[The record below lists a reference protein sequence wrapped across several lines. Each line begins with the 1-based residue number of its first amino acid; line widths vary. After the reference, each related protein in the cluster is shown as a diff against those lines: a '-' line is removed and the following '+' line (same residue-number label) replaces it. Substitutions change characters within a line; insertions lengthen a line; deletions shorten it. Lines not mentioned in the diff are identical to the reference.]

1 MQYTLY
7 TYTLYNIH
15 QMTILHLETSTKNCS
30 VAISQNG
37 EMLCLCE
44 EYDENYGHSEKLH
57 QFVNW
62 AMEGAEISLNELD
75 AVCVS
80 KGPGSYTGLRI
91 GVSAA
96 KGFCFG
102 LNIPLLSWNSLE
114 ILAQS
119 QINKDF
125 DLIIPMIDARRME
138 VYTAVFDNSGQ
149 MISEIEAKILDES
162 SFQELADKKIVF
174 VGDGVEKSK
183 SVLSLP
189 HAEFQTGIHPSA
201 KNMIHL
207 AEEKFMQKSWE
218 DVAYFEPFYLKE
230 FVTGVKKTQ

>member
-1 MQYTLY
+1 
-7 TYTLYNIH
+7 
-15 QMTILHLETSTKNCS
+15 MTFLHLETSTKNCS
-30 VAISQNG
+30 VAISRNG
-37 EMLCLCE
+37 DLLCLCE
-44 EYDENYGHSEKLH
+44 EHEEQYGHSEKLH

-62 AMEGAEISLNELD
+62 ALEGAGISLNEIN

-96 KGFCFG
+96 KGFCFA
-102 LNIPLLSWNSLE
+102 LDIPLLSLNSLE

-119 QINKDF
+119 QIDNGF

-138 VYTAVFDNSGQ
+138 VYTAVFDRNGKQ
-149 MISEIEAKILDES
+149 ISEIEAKILDET

-174 VGDGVEKSK
+174 VGDGVAKSK
-183 SVLSLP
+183 SILNLP
-189 HAEFQTGIHPSA
+189 KAEFIENIHPSG

-207 AEEKFMQKSWE
+207 AEEKFKKKEFE

-230 FVTGVKKTQ
+230 FIAGKKANG

>member
-1 MQYTLY
+1 MTL
-7 TYTLYNIH
+7 
-15 QMTILHLETSTKNCS
+15 LHIETSTKNCS
-30 VAISQNG
+30 IAISRNG
-37 EMLCLCE
+37 ELLCVCE

-62 AMEGAEISLNELD
+62 ALEGAGISLNELD

-102 LNIPLLSWNSLE
+102 LNVPLLSLNSLE
-114 ILAQS
+114 ILAQT
-119 QINKDF
+119 QINRAF

-138 VYTAVFDNSGQ
+138 VYTAIFDTSGQ

-162 SFQELADKKIVF
+162 PLTPKGGAFQEFADKKIVF
-174 VGDGVEKSK
+174 VGDGVEKTK
-183 SVLSLP
+183 GILNLP
-189 HAEFQTGIHPSA
+189 HAE
-201 KNMIHL
+201 
-207 AEEKFMQKSWE
+207 
-218 DVAYFEPFYLKE
+218 
-230 FVTGVKKTQ
+230 

>member
-1 MQYTLY
+1 MTL
-7 TYTLYNIH
+7 
-15 QMTILHLETSTKNCS
+15 LHIETSTKNCS
-30 VAISQNG
+30 VAISRNG
-37 EMLCLCE
+37 EPLCVCE

-62 AMEGAEISLNELD
+62 ALEGAEISLGELD

-102 LNIPLLSWNSLE
+102 LGIPLLSLNSLE
-114 ILAQS
+114 ILAQT
-119 QINKDF
+119 QKNQGF

-138 VYTAVFDNSGQ
+138 VYTAVFDGNGK

-162 SFQELADKKIVF
+162 PLTPKGGIFGEFADKKIAF
-174 VGDGVEKSK
+174 VGDGAEKSK
-183 SVLSLP
+183 SVLDLP
-189 HAEFQTGIHPSA
+189 NAKFLEGIHPSA
-201 KNMIHL
+201 QNMIHL
-207 AEEKFMQKSWE
+207 AEEKFTKKNWE

-230 FVTGVKKTQ
+230 FVTGSKKTNKN

>member
-1 MQYTLY
+1 
-7 TYTLYNIH
+7 
-15 QMTILHLETSTKNCS
+15 MTILHLETSTKNCS
-30 VAISQNG
+30 VSISKNG
-37 EMLCLCE
+37 ELLCICE
-44 EYDENYGHSEKLH
+44 EYDQNYGHSEKLH
-57 QFVNW
+57 QFVSW
-62 AMEGAEISLNELD
+62 ALEGAEISMKELD

-102 LNIPLLSWNSLE
+102 LDIPLISLNSLE

-119 QINKDF
+119 QIDKNF

-138 VYTAVFDNSGQ
+138 VYTAIFNGNGK
-149 MISEIEAKILDES
+149 MLSEIEAKILDEN
-162 SFQELADKKIVF
+162 SFDEFNDKKIAF

-183 SVLSLP
+183 TVIKFP
-189 HAEFQTGIHPSA
+189 NAEFLDGIHPSA
-201 KNMIHL
+201 RQMIGL
-207 AEEKFMQKSWE
+207 AEKKFQQKEFE

-230 FVTGVKKTQ
+230 FISGVKKT

>member
-1 MQYTLY
+1 
-7 TYTLYNIH
+7 
-15 QMTILHLETSTKNCS
+15 MTILHIETSTKNCS
-30 VAISQNG
+30 VSISRNG

-44 EYDENYGHSEKLH
+44 EYDQNYGHSEKLH

-62 AMEGAEISLNELD
+62 ALEGAGITLKELD

-102 LNIPLLSWNSLE
+102 LDVPLIALNSLE
-114 ILAQS
+114 ILAQT
-119 QINKDF
+119 QIGKGF

-138 VYTAVFDNSGQ
+138 VYTANFDGNGK
-149 MISEIEAKILDES
+149 MISDIEAKILDES
-162 SFQELADKKIVF
+162 PLIPKGGSFQEFADKKIVF
-174 VGDGVEKSK
+174 VGDAVEKSK
-183 SVLSLP
+183 SVLNLP
-189 HAEFQTGIHPSA
+189 NAEFIEGVHPSG
-201 KNMIHL
+201 KQMIAL
-207 AEEKFMQKSWE
+207 AEAKLIQKEFE

-230 FVTGVKKTQ
+230 FVAGVKKA

>member
-1 MQYTLY
+1 MTL
-7 TYTLYNIH
+7 
-15 QMTILHLETSTKNCS
+15 LHLETSTKNCS
-30 VAISQNG
+30 VAISRNG
-37 EMLCLCE
+37 DLLCLCE
-44 EYDENYGHSEKLH
+44 EHEEQYGHSEKLH

-62 AMEGAEISLNELD
+62 ALEGAGISLNEIN

-96 KGFCFG
+96 KGFCFA
-102 LNIPLLSWNSLE
+102 LDIPLLSLNSLE

-119 QINKDF
+119 QIDNGF

-138 VYTAVFDNSGQ
+138 VYTAVFDRNGKQ
-149 MISEIEAKILDES
+149 ISEIEAKILDET

-174 VGDGVEKSK
+174 VGDGVAKSK
-183 SVLSLP
+183 SILNLP
-189 HAEFQTGIHPSA
+189 KAEFIENIHPSG

-207 AEEKFMQKSWE
+207 AEEKFKKKEFE

-230 FVTGVKKTQ
+230 FIAGKKANG

>member
-1 MQYTLY
+1 
-7 TYTLYNIH
+7 
-15 QMTILHLETSTKNCS
+15 MTILHLETSTKNCS
-30 VAISQNG
+30 TAISRNG
-37 EMLCLCE
+37 ELLCLCE

-57 QFVNW
+57 QFVSW
-62 AMEGAEISLNELD
+62 ALEGAEISLNELD

-102 LNIPLLSWNSLE
+102 LNIPLLSLNSLE

-119 QINKDF
+119 QINQNF

-138 VYTAVFDNSGQ
+138 VYTAVFDTSGK
-149 MISEIEAKILDES
+149 MISEIEAKILDEN
-162 SFQELADKKIVF
+162 SFQEFADKKIAF
-174 VGDGVEKSK
+174 VGDAVEKSK
-183 SVLSLP
+183 SVLNLP
-189 HAEFQTGIHPSA
+189 NAEFIEGVHPSA
-201 KNMIHL
+201 KDMIAL
-207 AEEKFMQKSWE
+207 AEGKFMQQEFE

-230 FVTGVKKTQ
+230 FVAGVKKV

>member
-1 MQYTLY
+1 
-7 TYTLYNIH
+7 
-15 QMTILHLETSTKNCS
+15 MTILHLETSTKNCS
-30 VAISQNG
+30 VAISRNG
-37 EMLCLCE
+37 KLLCLCE

-62 AMEGAEISLNELD
+62 ALEGAEISLNEID

-102 LNIPLLSWNSLE
+102 LKIPMLSLNSLE

-119 QINKDF
+119 QINKGF

-138 VYTAVFDNSGQ
+138 VYTAVFDTSGK
-149 MISEIEAKILDES
+149 MISEIEAKILDEN
-162 SFQELADKKIVF
+162 SFQELADQKIVF

-183 SVLSLP
+183 SILNLP
-189 HAEFQTGIHPSA
+189 TAEFIDNSHPFA
-201 KNMIHL
+201 KNMIEL
-207 AEEKFMQKSWE
+207 AEKKFEEKTFE

-230 FVTGVKKTQ
+230 FMTGAKKKP

>member
-1 MQYTLY
+1 
-7 TYTLYNIH
+7 
-15 QMTILHLETSTKNCS
+15 MTILNIETSTKNCS
-30 VAISQNG
+30 VAISRNG
-37 EMLCLCE
+37 ELLCLCE
-44 EYDENYGHSEKLH
+44 EYDDNYGHSEKLH

-62 AMEGAEISLNELD
+62 ALEGAEISLNELD

-102 LNIPLLSWNSLE
+102 LGIPLLSLNSLE

-119 QINKDF
+119 QIENEF
-125 DLIIPMIDARRME
+125 ELIIPMIDARRME
-138 VYTAVFDNSGQ
+138 VYTAIFDGKGNQ
-149 MISEIEAKILDES
+149 ISEIEAKILDEN
-162 SFQELADKKIVF
+162 SFQEWADKKIVL

-183 SVLSLP
+183 EILKLP
-189 HAEFQTGIHPSA
+189 HAEFKSGIHPSA
-201 KNMIHL
+201 KNMMHL
-207 AEEKFMQKSWE
+207 VEKKFVQKNWE

-230 FVTGVKKTQ
+230 FVTGAKKH